1 MVYVIRRAV
10 PAFTINQNHF
20 RRDVVRRF
28 AVVIFSLMI
37 MASLV
42 ALTACE
48 PKKAA
53 GDPLVGTWAMAD
65 NPSKV
70 VKVSKEGEQYFYE
83 GSQGKMP
90 ATKVDDNTLSVPMSG
105 IEVTV
110 ALDPA
115 SGELQVS
122 FMGEVYKYKRTK

>member
-1 MVYVIRRAV
+1 LTK
-10 PAFTINQNHF
+10 TIF

-42 ALTACE
+42 GLTACE
-48 PKKAA
+48 QKKAA
-53 GDPLVGTWAMAD
+53 GDPLVGTWTMVD

-70 VKVSKEGEQYFYE
+70 VKVYKEGEQYYYE

-122 FMGEVYKYKRTK
+122 FMGEIYKYKKSE